1 VLCSQDATYDGK
13 TTYTFRNVS
22 VPFEEIKGNCRLFL
36 WNFVF
41 SGTDNP
47 SVAYNINLEKL
58 TQQLSYDSRTW
69 STAKTLG
76 TSYGFY
82 IEATTADYGISLQDL
97 SLFTQRTMTISF
109 ETIQKSDNTELLVGK
124 AADGT
129 TPAMPP
135 WQLTLGIIQTE

>member
-1 VLCSQDATYDGK
+1 VLCSEDATYDGK

-22 VPFEEIKGNCRLFL
+22 VPFEQTRGNCRLFL

-41 SGTDNP
+41 SGTNNP
-47 SVAYNINLEKL
+47 LGAYNVNLEEL
-58 TQQLSYDSRTW
+58 TQQLSYDSRTG

-82 IEATTADYGISLQDL
+82 FEATTADYGISLQDL
-97 SLFTQRTMTISF
+97 SSFTQRTITISF
-109 ETIQKSDNTELLVGK
+109 ETIQKSENTELLVEK

-135 WQLTLGIIQTE
+135 